1 MIPFLKKY
9 FSALYIPIVW
19 TLIIG
24 ILMCLPG
31 RMLPKEEGFSIPQF
45 DKFVHISLFGGFV
58 FLWSLWL
65 TRRVSVTAVLLR
77 WFFVF
82 YVLANVY
89 GVSMEYVQK
98 YWIPGRDYDLADI
111 IADMIG
117 AGLAYGLVHLVLL
130 FPAEGK
136 KGSAEGEKGSGEEK
150 RSRAEGETIG

>member
-19 TLIIG
+19 TLVIG

-45 DKFVHISLFGGFV
+45 DKFVHITLFGGFV

-136 KGSAEGEKGSGEEK
+136 NGSAEGAKRSGEGK
-150 RSRAEGETIG
+150 RSHAEGGKIS

>member
-1 MIPFLKKY
+1 MISFLKKY

-19 TLIIG
+19 TLVIG

-65 TRRVSVTAVLLR
+65 TRRVSVTTVLLR

-89 GVSMEYVQK
+89 GISMEYVQK

-130 FPAEGK
+130 FPAEGEK
-136 KGSAEGEKGSGEEK
+136 ESAEGKKGN
-150 RSRAEGETIG
+150 AEGGKIG

>member
-1 MIPFLKKY
+1 MISFLKKY

-19 TLIIG
+19 TLVIG

-65 TRRVSVTAVLLR
+65 TRRVSVTTVLLR

-89 GVSMEYVQK
+89 GISMEYVQK

-130 FPAEGK
+130 FPAEGEKESAEGK
-136 KGSAEGEKGSGEEK
+136 KGSGGGK
-150 RSRAEGETIG
+150 RSRAEGGKIG

>member
-1 MIPFLKKY
+1 MISFLKKY

-19 TLIIG
+19 TLVIG

-45 DKFVHISLFGGFV
+45 DKFVHITLFGGFV

-89 GVSMEYVQK
+89 GISMEYVQK

-117 AGLAYGLVHLVLL
+117 AGLAYGLVNFTLL

-136 KGSAEGEKGSGEEK
+136 KSS
-150 RSRAEGETIG
+150 

>member
-19 TLIIG
+19 TLVIA

-31 RMLPKEEGFSIPQF
+31 KMLPKEVGFSIPQF
-45 DKFVHISLFGGFV
+45 DKVVHIGLFGGFV
-58 FLWSLWL
+58 FLWSLWK
-65 TRRVSVTAVLLR
+65 TRRVHEPAVLLP
-77 WFFVF
+77 WFFLF

-89 GVSMEYVQK
+89 GISMEFVQK

-117 AGLAYGLVHLVLL
+117 AGLAYGLVHLLLL
-130 FPAEGK
+130 FSTEGK
-136 KGSAEGEKGSGEEK
+136 KSS
-150 RSRAEGETIG
+150 